1 MQRNKPS
8 RLALSSSIFCLLAML
23 LAGCGQT
30 STSNHQKAPNNKQV
44 LVSTAVGGGTSDITH
59 FDPALASDLY
69 SSIAI
74 PTIFTGLVSLDD
86 NGKVQKQLADS
97 WEFSPSSLTW
107 TFHLK
112 PNLKF
117 SDGTA
122 LTSHDVA
129 WSIDR
134 ALQKNTKSPTAPYY
148 LRYIKDSDKLNS
160 GAISSLIGDSLIIP
174 DPNTIEIK
182 VTRPVAFFLDTLAQT
197 SAYTVEQS
205 LIEKYGNSW
214 TDHLEE
220 GGGSGPFK
228 VKSYVHQ
235 KELDIVPNPNY
246 YSSKPQ
252 LQEVIFPF
260 YKQQDATYSDYLANK
275 LDDAAIPL
283 ANLDQAR
290 LRPDYHQ
297 RSTLA
302 INYYTMNYKQKPFD
316 NIHIRQAFAVAI
328 NKQKIVDKV
337 WKGLFIAT
345 NHIIPQDMPG
355 YNADLKGPD
364 GTTNLTGNVKKAQAL
379 LQQGLKEEGWNSIS
393 QMPPITL
400 TYASAGIQ
408 AAKDEVTELLQEWKD
423 VLNIPVSAN
432 DIDPGLLFDNE
443 SKGASNPLS
452 FYSGPAWGADYPDPE
467 DWTTLLFGKASAQN
481 GMNYGQ
487 NNSTDAAQQQAL
499 QDRMEKADVL
509 QDPTLRFKEYNE
521 IEQQLVKDVAWI
533 PMEQQ
538 LAVGLRKP
546 CVQGIRHS
554 AMGLI
559 PPDDWTYIY
568 ISNDQPCVSR
578 TI

>member
-8 RLALSSSIFCLLAML
+8 HLALSSSIFCLLAML

-30 STSNHQKAPNNKQV
+30 STSNHQKAPNNRQV
-44 LVSTAVGGGTSDITH
+44 LVSTAVGAGTSDITH

-69 SSIAI
+69 SAVAI
-74 PTIFTGLVSLDD
+74 QTIFTGLVSLND
-86 NGKVQKQLADS
+86 NGNVQKQLADS

-129 WSIDR
+129 WSLDR

-148 LRYIKDSDKLNS
+148 LRYIKDADKLNS
-160 GAISSLIGDSLIIP
+160 GTISSLIGDSLITP
-174 DPNTIEIK
+174 DLNTIEIK
-182 VTRPVAFFLDTLAQT
+182 VSRPVAFFLDTLAQT
-197 SAYTVEQS
+197 AAYTVEQS

-214 TDHLEE
+214 TDHLVE
-220 GGGSGPFK
+220 GGGNGPFK

-246 YSSKPQ
+246 YGSKPQ

-283 ANLDQAR
+283 ANLDQAK

-297 RSTLA
+297 RPTLTT
-302 INYYTMNYKQKPFD
+302 NYYTMNYKQKPFD

-337 WKGLFIAT
+337 WNGLFIAT
-345 NHIIPQDMPG
+345 NHIIPQGMPG
-355 YNADLKGPD
+355 YNANLKGPD
-364 GTTNLTGNVKKAQAL
+364 GTTNLTGNPKKAQEL
-379 LQQGLKEEGWNSIS
+379 LQQGLKEEGWKSIS

-400 TYASAGIQ
+400 TYSSAGIQ
-408 AAKDEVTELLQEWKD
+408 AGKDEVTELLQEWKD
-423 VLNIPVSAN
+423 VLNISVSAN
-432 DIDPGLLFDNE
+432 DIDPSILFDDE
-443 SKGASNPLS
+443 AQGANNPLS

-467 DWTTLLFGKASAQN
+467 DWTTLLFDKGSAQN

-487 NNSTDAAQQQAL
+487 NNSTDATQQQAV

-521 IEQQLVKDVAWI
+521 IEQQLVNDVAWI

-568 ISNDQPCVSR
+568 ISNDQPCVNQ